1 MKRSILLGFLAMFLT
16 LNVAFGQ
23 TNYYYH
29 DCNGNLIHIYDT
41 PNPDYEGTTLRA
53 TLQNSRIMLSGVV
66 CGELVIDG
74 ASVMYNGKQV
84 SPCGIGALGGMDY
97 IGDITVLPGSSMTIR
112 NWAPHPSSPIATG
125 SIKVLGT
132 LNVNNSTISG
142 NATSGQDFKNI
153 QIGDASNVGTAT
165 MTNTKIRRL
174 GNGGSHAL
182 YVENGSLSLTNCTAD
197 SIATGAAAVYMANR
211 STNSLTINGG
221 SYKATNYTLA
231 VAGGTANISNATF
244 TATGSSGFEFTG
256 GAVTATGITV
266 TSAGTNSIA
275 ATISGGNHSISGSNI
290 TSYGTSAQATG
301 VAVTNGS
308 VTLSSTTIT
317 GESQIA
323 ANGGNITLNNCQ
335 LNAVAANGQ
344 NGNGI
349 IFNNANS
356 NVTVNNTVFNSINY
370 PVIYSAPGNLN
381 FGTGNQFIS
390 SSGKTIIPLKF
401 TTVSNNCILPK
412 LPFDYKT
419 ESAINITST
428 GALTFAAGSNV
439 DLAGMITV
447 RGTFNANG
455 NANNRV
461 ALNKTSTGNIF
472 EVTEGGKLNL
482 NYSDINAL
490 SGIRTN
496 LGTTT
501 LTNSTLKTTAGNG
514 LIIGNEDTEIFL
526 VSSSVV
532 ASGIDVQYLA
542 GGDIEFDSASSLSGS
557 NASYTFEFSTLNSE
571 MDLVLMPKPIVVPNN
586 FTVNTNGIWN
596 IAPGNTFNTGLI
608 RISGTVN
615 APSSAGSQTNFYSTA
630 GMFNV
635 LAGGSLNASN
645 LLVNSVG
652 NALDMNGGTATV
664 DNCIFNISAGNGIVL
679 NGSGS
684 ATISNTDFSLAS
696 AYFPVIYAGAGSLYW
711 GTGNNIS
718 GGRNHAQV
726 NFNSLAANMYLPKFP
741 LPFVFTTGSNFTV
754 TSAGKLE
761 IASGNIIKFANWFN
775 VQGTFKAEA
784 KTDET
789 ILFTSANDD
798 NAGGDTNN
806 GTPDVPAVGSWG
818 GIIFDGATS
827 SASSIKGSEL
837 RFGGKGNRGIIVVDN
852 QATPTIESCE
862 LKNSYYGFEL
872 QRGAKPTLITN
883 TIAASQVVPLAMTLD
898 SDPVMQNNV
907 FSASDNQYDAI
918 GILGGTLTYDA
929 HIIKRDFS
937 NIPNVTYLLLG
948 NVENPANKTLTIDPG
963 IVIKAKAASDH
974 IRNFGTLKAVGTESE
989 KIIFTSVHDDSYGN
1003 PADTG
1008 SDGNTGIPAIGNWSG
1023 IYFGNTSTS
1032 ASTLDYCVVNY
1043 ARNNNVGSTYNGAA
1057 ITMQNASPTIRNTTV
1072 SISDYGIAA
1081 IQASNPIVENVEFIN
1096 CTSTPVAM
1104 SITANPTF
1112 SNITFTNNTGYHA
1125 IGIFGETVGVSG
1137 KLTKRSL
1144 AGYPNIVY
1152 AMLDIMTISAGTN
1165 VEIEEGIVMKF
1176 IGRGS
1181 NYNNHYN
1188 IRTLGGL
1195 KIAGTEANPVVFTS
1209 IKDDHL
1215 YDTNKDGNQSAPA
1228 KGDWGSIV
1236 YDSTTDENFSS
1247 VDWAILRYGGQ
1258 DAGSDNCGNISIVD
1272 ANIKVSNTVLSNSGN
1287 YGIWLEGTAS
1297 PDLSNNVTIEGAG
1310 KDPMAMSLTANPVMN
1325 VNSPTF
1331 SGCATSGIF
1340 IYPQTVSS
1348 DITLSKR
1355 AVSGMN
1361 NVPYLLQGNTYNP
1374 LKVAEGATFS
1384 IDPGIIL
1391 KAKTNSGMA
1400 NSVIIV
1406 DGALNAVGTAAEP
1419 IIFTSILDDSKGG
1432 DTNNNGTS
1440 TTPTK
1445 GSWRGI
1451 LFNAS
1456 GLQDKNQLKYCE
1468 FSYGGSSSYVD
1479 DQGVIAIEST
1489 KVNIENCKFENVA
1502 GCGLRIRGT
1511 ASPVIKNS
1519 EFTNI
1524 EYTPI
1529 FLSMFSNPDIA
1540 TGNTM
1545 TNCGFLG
1552 LGVIPETYTSN
1563 ATIPIR
1569 SFAGYNNITY
1579 IMFNNF
1585 GYSTINAGA
1594 ELIIPAGVVFKHNS
1608 HSSSYNSAAMFFN
1621 VNGKLTIKGT
1631 AENPVVFTN
1640 YDDDNYGNPADT
1652 RNNGAIAVD
1661 YGNTN
1666 ISRNEGHCAIN
1677 FQDVSDDASTI
1688 DHAIFASFSKGILLN
1703 SASPTITNTRFE
1715 KSFYGVRL
1723 QGSSAPK
1730 INSCQFNDLFNV
1742 PVMQS
1747 IVSNVV
1753 TTDSPAAWSNS
1764 LSGTTWKA
1772 IGIIDN
1778 ELTQSYTLQK
1788 RNFAGIE
1795 NIPYYFGTQN
1805 FNIGTS
1811 SVLTI
1816 ESGVV
1821 CKFANNIGMIVKRGL
1836 MAEGGLLPSEK
1847 VIFTHIEDD
1856 FYGGDANS
1864 NGNVASTSKWA
1875 GIIFENTA
1883 VPTSCIINNSIIR
1896 NAGHTTN
1903 YGAIRA
1909 DGSNPKVTNSTIY
1922 DCLNGV
1928 VSIASSNPVINN
1940 CDIYNITNYAVN
1952 NVNKAFTIDAS
1963 NNWWGDNSGPKHSG
1977 NPEGTG
1983 TTVSDMVNYSP
1994 FITTGTAN
2002 PIMGDVSLNGL
2013 VQAYDAS
2020 LVLQHTVGNIAL
2032 AGMQLV
2038 VGDVSGDG
2046 TIGAMDAS
2054 LILMYVAGTNSS
2066 FPNMVGAMMPEG
2078 ELALEA
2084 GEIVYNNKQISVP
2097 FNLINAHN
2105 IRSVEWTAAY
2115 DTRVLRPISVEGCS
2129 GAMSAYRIDE
2139 LNGEIRFAM
2148 ARENV
2153 VSGNVNLVN
2162 VVFEVL
2168 SNDETSIITS
2178 NALKIDE
2185 TDHSNIAQAIEL
2197 KIAKAPTGISDK
2209 FANVEL
2215 EVKQIDSKLEIRFN
2229 NSRSENLQISL
2240 CDLNGRILATR
2251 AVSTDNA
2258 TIDMPNVSGVYV
2270 VRLSGGNTNVTKKIV
2285 VR

>member
-1 MKRSILLGFLAMFLT
+1 MKRSILLGFLAIFLT

-23 TNYYYH
+23 TRYY
-29 DCNGNLIHIYDT
+29 DCNGNQISNPALTGYDGPVLT
-41 PNPDYEGTTLRA
+41 TSLAYSRIQLSGEVCGNLVVNGTTV
-53 TLQNSRIMLSGVV
+53 T
-66 CGELVIDG
+66 
-74 ASVMYNGKQV
+74 YNGVQLLPD
-84 SPCGIGALGGMDY
+84 SPSGWGGIDY
-97 IGDITVLPGSSMTIR
+97 FGDITVLSGGNMTVE
-112 NWAPHPSSPIATG
+112 NWVPQIANTYCTIFG
-125 SIKVLGT
+125 KINVLGT
-132 LNVNNSTISG
+132 LNVNNSTLYGYGMSRVYFENILIG
-142 NATSGQDFKNI
+142 NA
-153 QIGDASNVGTAT
+153 SNAGTVN
-165 MTNTKIRRL
+165 MTNTNIRCG

-182 YVENGSLSLTNCTAD
+182 YLENGSLSLTNCTVD
-197 SIATGAAAVYMANR
+197 SLATGAAAVYMANR
-211 STNSLTINGG
+211 AANSLTINGG
-221 SYKATNYTLA
+221 SYKTASYALA
-231 VAGGTANISNATF
+231 VAGGTANVSNAAF
-244 TATGSSGFEFTG
+244 IATNTSGFEFTG
-256 GAVTATGITV
+256 GAVTANGVTV
-266 TSAGTNSIA
+266 TSGGTNSIA
-275 ATISGGNHSISGSNI
+275 ATISGGNHSISGSTI
-290 TSYGTSAQATG
+290 TSYGTTIQ
-301 VAVTNGS
+301 VAGIAVSGGS
-308 VTLSSTTIT
+308 VTLSNTNIT
-317 GESQIA
+317 GESQVA
-323 ANGGNITLNNCQ
+323 ANGGNVTLNNCQ

-390 SSGKTIIPLKF
+390 SSGKTIIPLRF
-401 TTVSNNCILPK
+401 TTVSNNCALPK
-412 LPFDYKT
+412 LPFDYKA
-419 ESAINITST
+419 ESAINITASGT
-428 GALTFAAGSNV
+428 LSFAAGANAELTSTV
-439 DLAGMITV
+439 TV
-447 RGTFNANG
+447 RGAFNANG
-455 NANNRV
+455 TAGNRV

-472 EVTEGGKLNL
+472 EVSDNGKLNL

-496 LGTTT
+496 VGTTT
-501 LTNSTLKTTAGNG
+501 LTNSNLKATAGNG
-514 LIIGNEDTEIFL
+514 LIIGSEDTEIFL

-532 ASGIDVQYLA
+532 ASDKDVQYLA

-557 NASYTFEFSTLNSE
+557 NVSYTFEFSTLNSE
-571 MDLVLMPKPIVVPNN
+571 MNLVLMPKPIVVPNN

-596 IAPGNTFNTGLI
+596 IAPGNIFNTGLI

-635 LAGGSLNASN
+635 LAGGTLNASN

-679 NGSGS
+679 NGSSS
-684 ATISNTDFSLAS
+684 ATISNTNFSLAS
-696 AYFPVIYAGAGSLYW
+696 AYFPVIYSGAGSLYW

-754 TSAGKLE
+754 TPAGKLE

-806 GTPDVPAVGSWG
+806 GTPDVPVVGSWG

-827 SASSIKGSEL
+827 SASSLKGSEL

-862 LKNSYYGFEL
+862 LRNSYYGFEL

-898 SDPVMQNNV
+898 SDPVMQNNI

-1008 SDGNTGIPAIGNWSG
+1008 SDGNTGVPAIGNWSG

-1043 ARNNNVGSTYNGAA
+1043 ARNNSTGSSSYNGAA

-1081 IQASNPIVENVEFIN
+1081 IQASNPTVENVEFIN
-1096 CTSTPVAM
+1096 CTSTPIAM

-1152 AMLDIMTISAGTN
+1152 AMLGIMTISSGTN
-1165 VEIEEGIVMKF
+1165 VEIEDGIVMKF
-1176 IGRGS
+1176 VTGG
-1181 NYNNHYN
+1181 YGYDNHHN
-1188 IRTLGGL
+1188 ILALGGL

-1215 YDTNKDGNQSAPA
+1215 YDTNKDGNQSSPE
-1228 KGDWGSIV
+1228 KGNWGSIA
-1236 YDSTTDENFSS
+1236 YGSTADENFSS

-1258 DAGSDNCGNISIVD
+1258 DAGSDNCGNISMVD

-1310 KDPMAMSLTANPVMN
+1310 KDPIAMSLTANPVMT

-1340 IYPQTVSS
+1340 IYPQTVNSN
-1348 DITLSKR
+1348 ITLPKR

-1361 NVPYLLQGNTYNP
+1361 NVPYLIQGNTSNP
-1374 LKVAEGATFS
+1374 LKVAEGATLS
-1384 IDPGIIL
+1384 IAPGIIL

-1440 TTPTK
+1440 TIPTK

-1479 DQGVIAIEST
+1479 NQGVIAIEST

-1502 GCGLRIRGT
+1502 GCGLRIRGI

-1529 FLSMFSNPDIA
+1529 IMSMFSNPDLA

-1563 ATIPIR
+1563 VTVPIR

-1579 IMFNNF
+1579 IMFNYF
-1585 GYSTINAGA
+1585 GYSTINSGA
-1594 ELIIPAGVVFKHNS
+1594 ELTIPAGVVFKHNS

-1640 YDDDNYGNPADT
+1640 FDDDNYGNPADT
-1652 RNNGAIAVD
+1652 RNNGATAVD

-1688 DHAIFASFSKGILLN
+1688 DHAVFASFSKGILLN

-1723 QGSSAPK
+1723 QGSSTPT

-1805 FNIGTS
+1805 FSIGTS

-1816 ESGVV
+1816 EPGVV

-1836 MAEGGLLPSEK
+1836 MVEGGLLPSEK

-1883 VPTSCIINNSIIR
+1883 VPSSCIINNSIIR
-1896 NAGHTTN
+1896 NAGHTSN

-2020 LVLQHTVGNIAL
+2020 LVLQHTVGNITL
-2032 AGMQLV
+2032 AGAQLV

-2066 FPNMVGAMMPEG
+2066 FPNMIGAMMPEG

-2115 DTRVLRPISVEGCS
+2115 DTRVLRPVSIEGCS

-2153 VSGNVNLVN
+2153 VNGNVNLVN
-2162 VVFEVL
+2162 IVFEVL

-2178 NALKIDE
+2178 NALNIDE
-2185 TDHSNIAQAIEL
+2185 TDRSNIAQAIEL

-2215 EVKQIDSKLEIRFN
+2215 EVKQIDSKLEICFN

-2240 CDLNGRILATR
+2240 CDLNGRIIATR

-2270 VRLSGGNTNVTKKIV
+2270 VRLSGGNVNVTKKIV
-2285 VR
+2285 VK